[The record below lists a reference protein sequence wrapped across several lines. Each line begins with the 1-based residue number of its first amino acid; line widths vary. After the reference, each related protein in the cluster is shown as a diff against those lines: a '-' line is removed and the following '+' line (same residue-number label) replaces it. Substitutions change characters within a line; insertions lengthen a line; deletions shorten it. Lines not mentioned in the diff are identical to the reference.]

1 MTGPHARWRP
11 KLGRRRTHGAT
22 TLIARC
28 ALAAALLVGGGAQGE
43 TDSASTADV
52 KSYCAHIAVAASD
65 ARIAWQ
71 TDRLNQ
77 LEARIKARIAEL
89 DGKTAELRD
98 WIARRQ
104 ALEQKASEKLVGI
117 YAKMRP
123 ETAATQIS
131 TLDDDMAAAVLSGL
145 NARQASAIFNELVP
159 DRAAKLATLMT
170 GAASADKTAAAS
182 GKKL

>member
-1 MTGPHARWRP
+1 M
-11 KLGRRRTHGAT
+11 
-22 TLIARC
+22 
-28 ALAAALLVGGGAQGE
+28 AALMAGGHALGQ
-43 TDSASTADV
+43 TDNASTADV

-65 ARIAWQ
+65 ARVAWQ

-104 ALEQKASEKLVGI
+104 ALDQKASEKLVGI

-123 ETAATQIS
+123 EIAATQIS
-131 TLDDDMAAAVLSGL
+131 TLNDNMAAAVLSGL

-159 DRAAKLATLMT
+159 DRAAKLASLIAGTS
-170 GAASADKTAAAS
+170 GADKNGADAGGSDGGNADAGGADAGAAS